1 MYDNKQEK
9 KVLTI
14 TKNQIEKSNVLI
26 NRTFIRLCLLTLF
39 IKINFLFNQMILKID
54 TRIKLIKLKKKYYAR
69 QHISEIL
76 YENKHFYF

>member
-1 MYDNKQEK
+1 MYDNKWEK

-26 NRTFIRLCLLTLF
+26 NRTYIRLCLLILF

-54 TRIKLIKLKKKYYAR
+54 THIKLIK
-69 QHISEIL
+69 
-76 YENKHFYF
+76 

>member
-1 MYDNKQEK
+1 MYDNKWEK

-26 NRTFIRLCLLTLF
+26 NRTFIRLCLLILF

-54 TRIKLIKLKKKYYAR
+54 TQIKK
-69 QHISEIL
+69 IL
-76 YENKHFYF
+76 MNQNKFFKN